1 MGCVVSDA
9 WHFTRLRF
17 EGWAGVAKLHGVRV
31 PLTRMPEL
39 PGLVVAYVA
48 IDYIPEVGMRR
59 IMPLG
64 GPWRDMRDDEVA
76 AADALLRDL
85 VGA

>member
-1 MGCVVSDA
+1 MCSD
-9 WHFTRLRF
+9 FYYSSRLRY
-17 EGWAGVAKLHGVRV
+17 EGWSGAAKLHGVRI
-31 PLTRMPEL
+31 PLTRMLDL
-39 PGLVVAYVA
+39 PGVDGVYVA
-48 IDYIPEVGMRR
+48 VDYIPERGLRR